1 MRSFSCGL
9 LFHQLPDLIPQQPLD
24 LIAECL
30 LAGGAEMY
38 AHDVGHTPN
47 LLYQGGRVLLS
58 DGVLRGGDTGG
69 VMFMFS
75 VSIKFLSLHNADSI
89 F

>member
-1 MRSFSCGL
+1 M
-9 LFHQLPDLIPQQPLD
+9 H
-24 LIAECL
+24 
-30 LAGGAEMY
+30 

-47 LLYQGGRVLLS
+47 LLYPGGRVLLS

-75 VSIKFLSLHNADSI
+75 LSIKFLSLHNADSI